1 MGLAPLSNSL
11 FESFNFVISL
21 PHSHQHTANVRLDEK
36 CRNVVDNDAI
46 LATVTLQSLFCICA
60 CVCVTVNAQN
70 IFKFS
75 TACYMD
81 ERVAQIIDMD
91 GLKRTLRV
99 G

>member
-1 MGLAPLSNSL
+1 M
-11 FESFNFVISL
+11 
-21 PHSHQHTANVRLDEK
+21 NVRLDEK
-36 CRNVVDNDAI
+36 YRNVDNDAI
-46 LATVTLQSLFCICA
+46 LATVTLQSLFLYMR
-60 CVCVTVNAQN
+60 VCVTVNAQN